1 VTRGDAGGHR
11 GPVLSGSAAR
21 RRSRSPGVHGRVVTR
36 EALVWIGEPLTR
48 WGYRVGARL
57 TAPPRFHAS
66 YCEYE
71 ATIIIAAFQ
80 PRGGKLLAR
89 ALRLVQK
96 LTGPHRAGLH
106 RAELKANSDAARARL
121 HWLRRR

>member
-1 VTRGDAGGHR
+1 
-11 GPVLSGSAAR
+11 
-21 RRSRSPGVHGRVVTR
+21 VTR

-80 PRGGKLLAR
+80 R
-89 ALRLVQK
+89 A
-96 LTGPHRAGLH
+96 P
-106 RAELKANSDAARARL
+106 ANSLPGHFGSCRS
-121 HWLRRR
+121 